1 MKLSLT
7 LPTPLAYFTSLVQ
20 SDDEFALLEAAICLG
35 QDDDPDLDVQQVL
48 SEVDQLQARLKRRVA
63 ADASPLQKLRIL
75 NQFFYQ
81 DLGFAGN
88 LNHYYDPENSFIH
101 RVLRSRLAIPISM
114 AVLWL
119 ELAQGLGLAARG
131 VSFPGHFM
139 VKVNLPHGQVV
150 MDPLTGQS
158 LSREALSERLQPFRR
173 QQGLDDEFEA
183 PLGLFLQASPPR
195 DIVARMLRN
204 LQEIYTSQ
212 EDWARLIPVHNRLI
226 VLLPQD
232 WPVYRDRGLAHA
244 ELSHTAQAVSDLQTY
259 LDHADNGVDRSA
271 IAQRVL
277 ELQSKSR

>member
-20 SDDEFALLEAAICLG
+20 NDDEFALLEAAICLG
-35 QDDDPDLDVQQVL
+35 QDDDPDFDVQQVL
-48 SEVDQLQARLKRRVA
+48 SEVDQLQARLKRRMA

-244 ELSHTAQAVSDLQTY
+244 ELSHTAQAVADLQTY
-259 LDHADNGVDRSA
+259 LDHAGQGVDHSA

>member
-20 SDDEFALLEAAICLG
+20 NDDEFALLEAAICLG
-35 QDDDPDLDVQQVL
+35 QDDDPDFDVQHVL
-48 SEVDQLQARLKRRVA
+48 SEVDQLQARLKRRMA

-212 EDWARLIPVHNRLI
+212 EDWARLIAVHNRLI

-244 ELSHTAQAVSDLQTY
+244 ELSHTAQAVADLQTY
-259 LDHADNGVDRSA
+259 LDHAGQGVDRSA

>member
-20 SDDEFALLEAAICLG
+20 NDDEFALLEAAICLG

-244 ELSHTAQAVSDLQTY
+244 ELSHTAQAVADLQTY
-259 LDHADNGVDRSA
+259 LDHAGQGVDRSA

>member
-20 SDDEFALLEAAICLG
+20 NDDEFALLEAAICLG
-35 QDDDPDLDVQQVL
+35 QDDDPDFDVQQVL
-48 SEVDQLQARLKRRVA
+48 SEVDQLQARHKRRMA

-244 ELSHTAQAVSDLQTY
+244 ELSHTAQAVADLQTY
-259 LDHADNGVDRSA
+259 LDHAGQGVDHSA

>member
-212 EDWARLIPVHNRLI
+212 EDWARLIAVHNRLI

-244 ELSHTAQAVSDLQTY
+244 ELSHTAQAVADLQTY
-259 LDHADNGVDRSA
+259 LDHAGQGVDRSA

>member
-20 SDDEFALLEAAICLG
+20 NDYEFALLEAAICLG
-35 QDDDPDLDVQQVL
+35 QDDDPDFDVQQVL
-48 SEVDQLQARLKRRVA
+48 SEVDQLQARLKRRMA

-244 ELSHTAQAVSDLQTY
+244 ELSHTAQAVADLQTY
-259 LDHADNGVDRSA
+259 LDHAGQGVDRSA
-271 IAQRVL
+271 IALRVL

>member
-7 LPTPLAYFTSLVQ
+7 PPTPLAYFASLVQ

-35 QDDDPDLDVQQVL
+35 QDDDPDFDVQQVL
-48 SEVDQLQARLKRRVA
+48 SEVDQLQARLKRRMA

-101 RVLRSRLAIPISM
+101 VVLRSRLAIPISM

-119 ELAQGLGLAARG
+119 ELAQSLGLAARG

-212 EDWARLIPVHNRLI
+212 EDWARLIAVHNRLI

-244 ELSHTAQAVSDLQTY
+244 ELSHTAQAVADLQTY
-259 LDHADNGVDRSA
+259 LDHVANGVDRSA
-271 IAQRVL
+271 IAQRML

>member
-20 SDDEFALLEAAICLG
+20 NDDEFALLEAAICLG
-35 QDDDPDLDVQQVL
+35 QDDDPDFDVQQVL
-48 SEVDQLQARLKRRVA
+48 SEVDQLQARLKRRMA

-244 ELSHTAQAVSDLQTY
+244 ELSHTAQAVADLQTY
-259 LDHADNGVDRSA
+259 LDHADHGVDRSA

>member
-20 SDDEFALLEAAICLG
+20 NDDEFALLEAAICLG
-35 QDDDPDLDVQQVL
+35 QDDDPDFDVQQVL
-48 SEVDQLQARLKRRVA
+48 SEVDQLQARLKRRMA

-244 ELSHTAQAVSDLQTY
+244 ELSHTAQAVADLQTY
-259 LDHADNGVDRSA
+259 LDHAGQGVDRSA

>member
-7 LPTPLAYFTSLVQ
+7 PPTPLAYFASLVQ

-35 QDDDPDLDVQQVL
+35 QDDDPDFDVQQVL
-48 SEVDQLQARLKRRVA
+48 SEVDQLQARLKRRMA

-101 RVLRSRLAIPISM
+101 VVLRSRLAIPISM

-119 ELAQGLGLAARG
+119 ELAQSLGLAARG

-212 EDWARLIPVHNRLI
+212 EDWARLIAVHNRLI

-244 ELSHTAQAVSDLQTY
+244 ELSHTAQAVDDLQTY
-259 LDHADNGVDRSA
+259 LDHVANGVDRSA
-271 IAQRVL
+271 IAQRML

>member
-20 SDDEFALLEAAICLG
+20 NDYEFALLEAAICLG
-35 QDDDPDLDVQQVL
+35 QDDDPDFDVQQVL
-48 SEVDQLQARLKRRVA
+48 SEVDQLQARLKRRMA

-212 EDWARLIPVHNRLI
+212 EDWARLIAVHNRLI

-244 ELSHTAQAVSDLQTY
+244 ELSHTAQAVADLQTY
-259 LDHADNGVDRSA
+259 LDHAGQGVDHSA